1 MFKKCNVFF
10 YYKHKETLHLLMNN
24 RVYKYHYFY
33 RITNK
38 KTGQFYF
45 GIHSTNNLN
54 DNYMGSGT
62 FLKKEYRLWGKD
74 MFYKEILKFFETRED
89 LIKYEQAIVNED
101 VLNNPLCLNIIKGG
115 LAGLGTGFTVGLVT
129 VKDSSGNYFDVKTND
144 PRYISGELVSVNK
157 NMVSVRDVFGNTF
170 KVHVNDPRYIAGE
183 LTIVSKGNKGGLGRT
198 HVVKDG
204 ECKFILKEELQQY
217 LDDGWEHKSKCRGRV
232 SPTKGMI
239 WICKEDER
247 KIIRKEDLQQYL
259 DDGWV
264 RTRNVRPLLG
274 TICVL
279 KNDVEKYIQK
289 EELQQYLDDG
299 WIKKGKS
306 RNKGKVTVFDPITKS
321 YIQVEKTNP
330 RYVSGELKTKLQILN
345 TNAKNTKYINKD
357 GQVKRVKI
365 DKLTEYLDN
374 GWELGMN
381 PKNKEKS

>member
-45 GIHSTNNLN
+45 GIHSTNDLN

-115 LAGLGTGFTVGLVT
+115 LAGLGAGFTVGLVT

-198 HVVKDG
+198 HIVKDG
-204 ECKFILKEELQQY
+204 ECKFIL
-217 LDDGWEHKSKCRGRV
+217 
-232 SPTKGMI
+232 
-239 WICKEDER
+239 
-247 KIIRKEDLQQYL
+247 
-259 DDGWV
+259 
-264 RTRNVRPLLG
+264 
-274 TICVL
+274 
-279 KNDVEKYIQK
+279 K

>member
-115 LAGLGTGFTVGLVT
+115 LAGLGAGFTVGLVT

-247 KIIRKEDLQQYL
+247 KIIRKE
-259 DDGWV
+259 
-264 RTRNVRPLLG
+264 
-274 TICVL
+274 
-279 KNDVEKYIQK
+279 
-289 EELQQYLDDG
+289 ELQQYLDDG

-321 YIQVEKTNP
+321 YIQVEKTSP